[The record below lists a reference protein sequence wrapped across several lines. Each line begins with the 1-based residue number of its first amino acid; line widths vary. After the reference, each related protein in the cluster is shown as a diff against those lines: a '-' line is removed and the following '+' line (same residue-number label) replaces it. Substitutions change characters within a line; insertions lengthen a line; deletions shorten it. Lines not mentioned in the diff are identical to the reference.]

1 MKTIKL
7 TILAIL
13 LSIFSYGQSDTII
26 AMVNGTNLNYFDK
39 NMDIVSS
46 TDYYNEEGYK
56 DYKIS
61 LEESQILLLH
71 LYDSCK
77 YCDKTIS
84 TRTIEYVGRLTNTNW
99 LKELRSSSNMYYVD
113 GSLVKSL
120 IIRKPENE

>member
-1 MKTIKL
+1 MKTIKF
-7 TILAIL
+7 TILVML
-13 LSIFSYGQSDTII
+13 LSIFSYGQSDTIV

-39 NMDIVSS
+39 NMDIISS

-61 LEESQILLLH
+61 LEESQVLILH

-77 YCDKTIS
+77 YCNKTIL
-84 TRTIEYVGRLTNTNW
+84 TRDIEYIGRLTNTIW
-99 LKELRSSSNMYYVD
+99 LKELKSSSNIYYVD